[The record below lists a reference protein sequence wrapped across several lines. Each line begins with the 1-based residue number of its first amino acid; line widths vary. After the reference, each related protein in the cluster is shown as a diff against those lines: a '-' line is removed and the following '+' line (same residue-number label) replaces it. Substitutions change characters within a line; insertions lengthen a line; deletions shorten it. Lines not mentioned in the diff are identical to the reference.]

1 MPNVVVAGLFVY
13 PVKSLGGVAL
23 TEARVERRG
32 LRFDRRWM
40 IVNEDGVFITQREN
54 WDMGRIAVTI
64 GVEAL
69 VLTRDDVPPL
79 RVPFAAEGPRRAV
92 RVWDDTVDA
101 RAVGGDADVWLSDAL
116 GVRCSLVHMPEG
128 ARRQID
134 REYAKEGEFVSF
146 ADGYPLLLANVASLA
161 DLSARV
167 ASPMAM
173 ERFRPNVV
181 VSGATAWAED
191 GWDRISIGG
200 IPMRGPKECLR
211 CVITTIDPS
220 TRQKSPEP
228 LRTLATFRKRDDGVA
243 FGLNLI
249 PDEEG
254 ILRIGDVL
262 VPNA

>member
-1 MPNVVVAGLFVY
+1 MPNVVVTGLFVY

-23 TEARVERRG
+23 MEARVERRG

-40 IVNEDGVFITQREN
+40 VVDENGVFITQREN
-54 WDMGRIAVTI
+54 ASMGRIGVTI
-64 GVEAL
+64 GDDAL
-69 VLTRDDVPPL
+69 VLTRNDAQPL
-79 RVPFAAEGPRRAV
+79 HVPFAAEGPGRTV
-92 RVWDDTVDA
+92 RVWEDTVEA
-101 RAVGGDADVWLSDAL
+101 RAVGGDADAWLSDAL
-116 GVRCSLVHMPEG
+116 GVRCSLVHMPSDAE
-128 ARRQID
+128 RQID
-134 REYAKEGEFVSF
+134 REYAREGEFVSF
-146 ADGYPLLLANVASLA
+146 ADGFPLLLGNVASLA
-161 DLSARV
+161 DLSTRV
-167 ASPMAM
+167 GWPMAM

-181 VSGATAWAED
+181 VSGVSAWAED

-220 TRQKSPEP
+220 TRQKGPEP

-254 ILRIGDVL
+254 ILRIGDAL